1 MSVESMNA
9 SNVAAS
15 VQTATSQQTS
25 NAQSSSSQGSSSVSS
40 AQATSQVNSVNTQA
54 TQSES
59 VQDAQKMSA
68 EEVQNVLDKM
78 NEFMGKG
85 QHNLNFSIDKDTDDM
100 VVKVMDTETNE
111 VIRQFPSEQTLKLAK
126 HIDGML
132 GLILNENA

>member
-1 MSVESMNA
+1 MSIESMNA
-9 SNVAAS
+9 SNIAAS
-15 VQTATSQQTS
+15 VQTATSQQT
-25 NAQSSSSQGSSSVSS
+25 NSSQGSSSVSS
-40 AQATSQVNSVNTQA
+40 AQATGLVNSVNTQA

>member
-9 SNVAAS
+9 GNVAAS
-15 VQTATSQQTS
+15 MQTATSQQT
-25 NAQSSSSQGSSSVSS
+25 ATQQTSS
-40 AQATSQVNSVNTQA
+40 AQSTSQASSVNTQ
-54 TQSES
+54 TSQSES
-59 VQDAQKMSA
+59 VQASQKMSA

>member
-15 VQTATSQQTS
+15 VQTVTSQQT
-25 NAQSSSSQGSSSVSS
+25 ATQQTSSAHASS
-40 AQATSQVNSVNTQA
+40 AQAASQTNSVNTQA

-59 VQDAQKMSA
+59 VQDSQKMSA